1 MDDLLQ
7 KFKSHWQKKFSQ
19 LTVNNCHLL
28 LTVSGGVDS
37 IVLVDLIAASGFDFT
52 IAHCNFQ
59 LRGEESER
67 DETFVKSLG
76 DKYGKPI
83 FMRKFDTNQY
93 ASEHKCSIQEA
104 ARELR
109 YAWFTEIVKSWQLM
123 GDEKKEI
130 PFKYIVTAHHADD
143 NIETMLMHFFRGTGI
158 KGMVGIQPLL
168 KQSQLLRPLLTFRK
182 SDIEAYALV
191 HDLAFVEDSSNASDK
206 YTRNFFRNRLIPQIK
221 EVFPKVEDN
230 LLNNIDRFN
239 DVIELYQQSLTF
251 IISKLVE
258 KKGTEWHISI
268 LKWKKSSPIHTIT
281 YELIKPFGFT
291 ALQSDE
297 VIKLLDA
304 ENGSY
309 MASPTH
315 RIIRNRNWMIIS
327 PNVTSISQHLI
338 IEESDT
344 KIVFENGKLEMKF
357 SKTLPIFSGQNNPSE
372 AFLTADKIHFPLLL
386 RKWKTGDYFYPLG
399 MQKKKKV
406 SRFLIDQKLS
416 ITDKEKLWVIESN
429 QKIIWVIGQR
439 IDDRFKISDQTE
451 NVYVISYL
459 K

>member
-1 MDDLLQ
+1 MDLLQ
-7 KFKSHWQKKFSQ
+7 NFKSHWQKKFSQ
-19 LTVNNCHLL
+19 LTINNCHLL

-37 IVLVDLIAASGFDFT
+37 IVLVDLIASSGFDFT

-67 DETFVKSLG
+67 DETFVKTLG
-76 DKYGKPI
+76 EKYGKPI
-83 FMRKFDTNQY
+83 LIRKFDTNQY

-109 YAWFTEIVKSWQLM
+109 YAWFTEIVRGWQLM

-158 KGMVGIQPLL
+158 NGIVGIQPLS
-168 KQSQLLRPLLTFRK
+168 KETQLLRPLLTFRK
-182 SDIEAYALV
+182 SAITEYAIANNLAY
-191 HDLAFVEDSSNASDK
+191 VEDSSNASDK
-206 YTRNFFRNRLIPQIK
+206 YTRNFFRNRLIPQMK
-221 EVFPKVEDN
+221 EVFPRVEDN

-239 DVIELYQQSLTF
+239 EVMELYNLSLDV
-251 IISKLVE
+251 IISKLIE
-258 KKGTEWHISI
+258 KKATEWHIPI
-268 LKWKKSSPIHTIT
+268 IKWKKSSPIHTIT
-281 YELIKPFGFT
+281 YELIKPFGFS
-291 ALQSDE
+291 ALQTDE

-304 ENGSY
+304 KNGSY
-309 MASPTH
+309 ISSPTH
-315 RIIRNRNWMIIS
+315 RIFINRNWMIIS
-327 PNVTSISQHLI
+327 PNVSMVSQHIL
-338 IEESDT
+338 IEEKEK
-344 KIVFENGKLEMKF
+344 KILFENGLLELKK
-357 SKTLPIFSGQNNPSE
+357 STSLPSFSGQNSPSI
-372 AFLTADKIHFPLLL
+372 AFLNADKIHFPLLL

-416 ITDKEKLWVIESN
+416 KTDKEKLWVLESN
-429 QKIIWVIGQR
+429 QKIIWVLDQR
-439 IDDRFKISDQTE
+439 IDDRFKISHQTQE
-451 NVYVISYL
+451 VLVISYL